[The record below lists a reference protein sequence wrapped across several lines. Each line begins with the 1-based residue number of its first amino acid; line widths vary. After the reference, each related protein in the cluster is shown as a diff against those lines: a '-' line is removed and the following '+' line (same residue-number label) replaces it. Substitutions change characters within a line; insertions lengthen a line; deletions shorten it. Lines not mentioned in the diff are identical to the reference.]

1 MNIHSSKV
9 AKTLAT
15 GVLTLIS
22 SAVLVTTSMAD
33 TRDDIEYRIKKVGR
47 LNIVE
52 AAAPASAATAND
64 SASAVAADAG
74 TASAG
79 ASAGGDVDGEALFTA
94 KCAACH
100 ATGVLGAPI
109 LGNADNWAPRIAQ
122 GKETLYSHA
131 MNGFNSMPARG
142 GAADLSDDQVK
153 AIVDFMV
160 SKAQ

>member
-79 ASAGGDVDGEALFTA
+79 ASAGGEVDGKALFTA

-100 ATGVLGAPI
+100 ATGVLEAPI
-109 LGNADNWAPRIAQ
+109 LGNTDNWAPRIAQ
-122 GKETLYSHA
+122 GKDTLYSHA